1 VCARL
6 SHSFARGQPTP
17 ARDIKLV
24 RGWYSHQLEEV
35 GLRRREPSVVIIA
48 IGVGVDGDRRSARA
62 SGHTLTDQD
71 QTTSTDTLFA
81 HENAFL
87 KYRQH

>member
-1 VCARL
+1 VCVC
-6 SHSFARGQPTP
+6 SFVTFICKRGQPTP
-17 ARDIKLV
+17 TRDIKLV
-24 RGWYSHQLEEV
+24 RGWHSHQLEEV

-71 QTTSTDTLFA
+71 HTTP
-81 HENAFL
+81 FL
-87 KYRQH
+87 HTRMPF